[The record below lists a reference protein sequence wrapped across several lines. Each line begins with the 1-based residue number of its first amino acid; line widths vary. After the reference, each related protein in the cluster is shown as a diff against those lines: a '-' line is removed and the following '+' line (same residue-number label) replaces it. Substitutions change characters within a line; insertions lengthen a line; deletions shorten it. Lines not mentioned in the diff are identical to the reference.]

1 MHGDYRLVPS
11 LSVSRST
18 ALVAVS
24 GLLVVL
30 VLAGHRLAQTGAAR
44 APEVVVQV
52 NGRIRD
58 RLQVSPDLTEE
69 ELVALARAS
78 ERVQSYLDG
87 GDAARTIVVPGRLVN
102 FVT

>member
-1 MHGDYRLVPS
+1 
-11 LSVSRST
+11 
-18 ALVAVS
+18 
-24 GLLVVL
+24 LLGRETV
-30 VLAGHRLAQTGAAR
+30 
-44 APEVVVQV
+44 EVVVQV

-58 RLQVSPDLTEE
+58 RLHVAPDTPED

-87 GDAARTIVVPGRLVN
+87 GEAARTIVVPGKLVN